1 MPAVPANKPRDKVI
15 HLPAPRA
22 SLGTADKIP
31 STNLVAKAPV
41 KFIFQKMNTAIL
53 VWFIM
58 TSGKNH
64 SGCSRRQEWHWSTP
78 GLDVPGLI
86 PLLNHSVLKSE
97 ARHHSFHAV
106 RLRSLKKN
114 IFLKQLSAYLNKSDC
129 EIYWMHNRWLALKP
143 GSRTH
148 QGDGHTK
155 CLSAVNYGA
164 WVQGKAQPYLQLLPL
179 HSKKKTQP
187 STSQIWCKT
196 KSLIQFPGAEPLNCS
211 ICYMTALH

>member
-106 RLRSLKKN
+106 RLKSLKK
-114 IFLKQLSAYLNKSDC
+114 ISSLSSFQHIWIKVTVKYTECITDGLL
-129 EIYWMHNRWLALKP
+129 WNRAAEHIKGMDTQSVSQQWIMERESKAKP
-143 GSRTH
+143 SHISSSFHFTAR
-148 QGDGHTK
+148 K
-155 CLSAVNYGA
+155 KPS
-164 WVQGKAQPYLQLLPL
+164 LQLLKFGVKRNP
-179 HSKKKTQP
+179 
-187 STSQIWCKT
+187 
-196 KSLIQFPGAEPLNCS
+196 
-211 ICYMTALH
+211 